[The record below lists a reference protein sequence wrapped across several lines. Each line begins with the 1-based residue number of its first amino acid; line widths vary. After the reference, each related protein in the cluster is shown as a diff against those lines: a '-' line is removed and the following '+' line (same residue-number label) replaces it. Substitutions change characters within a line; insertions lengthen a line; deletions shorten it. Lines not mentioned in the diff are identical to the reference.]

1 MSDRRTF
8 LATLAGMMAAAASD
22 AAVQEGELRDRLGDV
37 LPARQLGR
45 TGRRVT
51 MLGLGG
57 WHIGR
62 MSERDAQATIEAALE
77 GGVRFFDT
85 AESYQ
90 DGRSESRLGQYLT
103 PRYRDLVFLM
113 TKTTAPDAATAE
125 RHLRESLARLKT
137 DRLDLWQ
144 VHAIEDPADVDAR
157 IDKGVLKVVERAKAA
172 GQVAHIGFT
181 GHTRPAAHLRM
192 LERTASFDVAQ
203 MPVNLA
209 DPGYE
214 SFVEGVVP
222 RLVERGIGVL
232 AMKTLAN
239 GGFFGGS
246 EHGEHGDNPKLVPAR
261 VSIAEALRFVWSLPV
276 SVLITGP
283 DNPAQLREKVALA
296 RSFTPLDESAR
307 AALVRRVADLAGR
320 RVEFYKA

>member
-1 MSDRRTF
+1 
-8 LATLAGMMAAAASD
+8 
-22 AAVQEGELRDRLGDV
+22 
-37 LPARQLGR
+37 
-45 TGRRVT
+45 
-51 MLGLGG
+51 
-57 WHIGR
+57 
-62 MSERDAQATIEAALE
+62 
-77 GGVRFFDT
+77 
-85 AESYQ
+85 
-90 DGRSESRLGQYLT
+90 
-103 PRYRDLVFLM
+103 
-113 TKTTAPDAATAE
+113 
-125 RHLRESLARLKT
+125 
-137 DRLDLWQ
+137 
-144 VHAIEDPADVDAR
+144 
-157 IDKGVLKVVERAKAA
+157 
-172 GQVAHIGFT
+172 
-181 GHTRPAAHLRM
+181 M

>member
-8 LATLAGMMAAAASD
+8 LATLANMMAAAASG
-22 AAVQEGELRDRLGDV
+22 AAVQGGVLRDRLGDV
-37 LPARQLGR
+37 LPTRQLGR

-62 MSERDAQATIEAALE
+62 MAERDAQATIEAALE

-90 DGRSESRLGQYLT
+90 DGGSESRLGRYLT
-103 PRYRDLVFLM
+103 PRYRDLVFVM
-113 TKTTAPDAATAE
+113 TKTTARDAATAE
-125 RHLRESLARLKT
+125 RHLRESLARLQT

-144 VHAIEDPADVDAR
+144 IHAIEDPADVDAR
-157 IDKGVLKVVERAKAA
+157 IDKGVLKVVERARAA
-172 GQVAHIGFT
+172 GQIAHIGFT
-181 GHTRPAAHLRM
+181 GHTSPAAHVRM
-192 LERTASFDVAQ
+192 LERTEMFDVAQ

-222 RLVERGIGVL
+222 RLVERRMGVL

-246 EHGEHGDNPKLVPAR
+246 DHGEHGNNPKLVPDR

-283 DNPAQLREKVALA
+283 DDPAQLREKIALA
-296 RSFTPLDESAR
+296 RSFSPLDESGR

-320 RVEFYKA
+320 RVEFYKG